1 MRVWHEDACLRI
13 LRGHTAVV
21 ACLAVLSD
29 SFLVIAGEDGML
41 KWWKSTSSSCLHTIN
56 GIAADVMCVLPSSSP
71 ESESLLTVGAA
82 GGALIVVEDGVV
94 AGGNQLPAGLSC
106 LALMPDGKG
115 VSGCGDDR
123 GTLQLWGPDGGVFT
137 THHDAPV
144 L

>member
-1 MRVWHEDACLRI
+1 MP
-13 LRGHTAVV
+13 
-21 ACLAVLSD
+21 
-29 SFLVIAGEDGML
+29 

-82 GGALIVVEDGVV
+82 GGALIVVKDGVV

-115 VSGCGDDR
+115 VSRCGDDR